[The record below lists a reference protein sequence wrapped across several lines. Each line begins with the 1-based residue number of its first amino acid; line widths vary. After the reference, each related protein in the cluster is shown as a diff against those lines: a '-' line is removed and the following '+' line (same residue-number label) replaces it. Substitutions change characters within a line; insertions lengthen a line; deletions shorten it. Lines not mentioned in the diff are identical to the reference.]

1 MHRFVASARPPGAM
15 TVAGLDLPALAY
27 LVLAWTIRIAMLIF
41 IPFRRSP
48 DAARNWLLVGFF
60 LPVPALLLYFIIGRP
75 TYPRWRQRRAAD
87 ARQLLGTAKHEI
99 SHSRHCTQPKL
110 PDALAPAALLIEH
123 LGQFPALGGNKID
136 LIVDYEAVI
145 AAIVADID
153 NALHQVHILTY
164 IFANDRTGGRIIDAL
179 GRAVGR
185 GVTCRVLIDALG
197 SRHWAKQVMRRLKA
211 NGVEVQQ
218 ALPLSFLRLKSA
230 RADLRNHRKITVID
244 GHVGYIG
251 SQNLI
256 DAGLGPGM
264 VNHELV
270 VRACG
275 AVVLELQAIFA
286 ADWFMES
293 GESLNARD
301 LYPHRPAEGEVVAQV
316 LPSGPDY
323 PLAGAGRLV
332 TALIAGARHR
342 VVITTPYFIPDEPLL
357 QVMQTAVLRDVEVVL
372 LVSAVSDHLFVSLAQ
387 QSYYD
392 QLLSAGVEICR
403 FRDGLLHAKHLSI
416 DDEICIVGTSNM
428 DIRSFLLNAEVSLV
442 LFDRAATMSL
452 QAEQRRIM
460 AAGDRLTLAQW
471 KQRLPLKKV
480 AENVARLVSPLL

>member
-1 MHRFVASARPPGAM
+1 M
-15 TVAGLDLPALAY
+15 TVVGLDPLALAY
-27 LVLAWTIRIAMLIF
+27 LVLEWTIRIGMLIV

-60 LPVPALLLYFIIGRP
+60 LPVPALLLYLMIGRP
-75 TYPRWRQRRAAD
+75 TYPRWRQRRAVD
-87 ARQLLGTAKHEI
+87 ARRLLGNARDEI
-99 SHSRHCTQPKL
+99 AHSRHCTQPKL
-110 PDALAPAALLIEH
+110 PDTLTPSALLIEH
-123 LGQFPALGGNKID
+123 LGQFPALGGNKVD

-145 AAIVADID
+145 NAIVADID
-153 NALHQVHILTY
+153 RASRHVHILTY
-164 IFANDRTGGRIIDAL
+164 IFADDRTGGRIIDAL
-179 GRAVGR
+179 GRAVAR
-185 GVTCRVLIDALG
+185 GVACRVLIDALG
-197 SRHWAKQVMRRLKA
+197 SHTWAKQVMRRLKA
-211 NGVEVQQ
+211 NGVEAQQ
-218 ALPLSFLRLKSA
+218 ALPITFLRLKSA

-251 SQNLI
+251 SQNLV
-256 DAGLGPGM
+256 DADFAKNK

-286 ADWFMES
+286 ADWFLEA

-301 LYPHRPAEGEVVAQV
+301 LFPHRPAEGKAVAQV

-323 PLAGAGRLV
+323 PLAGAGQLV
-332 TALIAGARHR
+332 TAMIAGARHR

-357 QVMQTAVLRDVEVVL
+357 KVMQTAVLRGVEVVL
-372 LVSAVSDHLFVSLAQ
+372 LVSAVTDHLFVSLAE

-392 QLLSAGVEICR
+392 QLLQAGIEIYR

-416 DDEICIVGTSNM
+416 DDDISFVGSSNM
-428 DIRSFLLNAEVSLV
+428 DIRSFLLNSEASLV
-442 LFDRAATMSL
+442 LFDRIAITSL

-460 AAGDRLTLAQW
+460 AASDRLSLAQW
-471 KQRLPLKKV
+471 KTRPPLKKV